1 MLSSIT
7 PLGERGRAS
16 RWPVTVAAYLT
27 GSAAGGLALGTLL
40 GLLGALLPLE
50 HRAAA
55 AAATALLAVFAALA
69 VAVETGRLPALP
81 TWRRQVDED
90 WLHRY
95 RGWVYGV
102 GYGAQLGVGVV
113 TIVTSPLLHAALALA
128 VLGGGPL
135 AGAAVGLVFGVVRA
149 LPVLALRGVTTPQRL
164 TSAHRALERR
174 APLART
180 AAAATSAAVSLAAAA
195 QAAALVTG

>member
-50 HRAAA
+50 QRAAA
-55 AAATALLAVFAALA
+55 AVATALLAVFAAA
-69 VAVETGRLPALP
+69 SVAVEMGRLPQLP
-81 TWRRQVDED
+81 TWHRQVDED

-113 TIVTSPLLHAALALA
+113 TIVTSPVLYAALALA
-128 VLGGGPL
+128 VLGGEPL
-135 AGAAVGLVFGVVRA
+135 AGAAVGLVFGAVRA
-149 LPVLALRGVTTPQRL
+149 LPVVALRGVTTPQRL
-164 TSAHRALERR
+164 ARAHRGLERR
-174 APLART
+174 APAART
-180 AAAATSAAVSLAAAA
+180 AAAATSAVVSLAAAA
-195 QAAALVTG
+195 QVAALVTG